1 VLKAHQYADAAESTR
16 PKKMVK
22 IPKKP
27 TQEVQIEADDNTTEN
42 PAYFQPLIEGIR
54 DVMMEYLPRLDQE

>member
-1 VLKAHQYADAAESTR
+1 
-16 PKKMVK
+16 MVK

-27 TQEVQIEADDNTTEN
+27 TQEVQIEADDNTAEN

-54 DVMMEYLPRLDQE
+54 DVMREYLPRLDQE